1 MAGYGGEER
10 LPPGLGG
17 PVEPCGQSDRL
28 VPSGQR
34 ATDTSITR
42 GSLASSPAVWIS
54 PARRGV
60 CMCGPAC
67 VRLFLCVRRSRALKQ
82 LCAISNH

>member
-28 VPSGQR
+28 VPSRQQ

-54 PARRGV
+54 PARRV
-60 CMCGPAC
+60 CVYVWPCMCAFVFVC
-67 VRLFLCVRRSRALKQ
+67 V
-82 LCAISNH
+82 